1 MGCWGQGLWTGLWV
15 LGGTRSLCS
24 QGPAYSRSQARSDSE
39 TSSLPFSVAS
49 LTRNYTMQEFA
60 LQYFRKPQT
69 L

>member
-1 MGCWGQGLWTGLWV
+1 M

-60 LQYFRKPQT
+60 LQYFRKPQI